1 MKITESQLRT
11 IVRQELKKVLNQNDQ
26 QLDEGFGK
34 VVAGLGLAAMLA
46 LGYGGVQAS
55 QQQARE
61 VAHQIEQVR
70 QDVTKLT
77 PQQKVALVKFNAGA
91 NAIKAGQQPEQIRK
105 IEDDAAKSF
114 MVDGKIS
121 EKALDSHLS
130 NAISKNPRLV
140 KDFLQGLKEVK

>member
-11 IVRQELKKVLNQNDQ
+11 VVRQELKKVLNQNDQ

-46 LGYGGVQAS
+46 LGYGGVKANE
-55 QQQARE
+55 QQARE
-61 VAHQIEQVR
+61 VAHQIEQIK

-77 PQQKVALVKFNAGA
+77 PQQKIALVKFNAGA
-91 NAIKAGQQPEQIRK
+91 NAIKAGSKAEAITK

-121 EKALDSHLS
+121 QKSLDAHLD
-130 NAISKNPRLV
+130 NAMSKNPRLV
-140 KDFLQGLKEVK
+140 QDFLQGLREVK

>member
-1 MKITESQLRT
+1 MKITESQLRAV
-11 IVRQELKKVLNQNDQ
+11 VRQELQKVLNENNEQI
-26 QLDEGFGK
+26 DEGVGK
-34 VVAGLGLAAMLA
+34 VLAGLGLAAMLA
-46 LGYGGVQAS
+46 LGYGGVKAS
-55 QQQARE
+55 EQQARE

-77 PQQKVALVKFNAGA
+77 PQQKIALVKFNAGA

-140 KDFLQGLKEVK
+140 QDFLQGLKEVK